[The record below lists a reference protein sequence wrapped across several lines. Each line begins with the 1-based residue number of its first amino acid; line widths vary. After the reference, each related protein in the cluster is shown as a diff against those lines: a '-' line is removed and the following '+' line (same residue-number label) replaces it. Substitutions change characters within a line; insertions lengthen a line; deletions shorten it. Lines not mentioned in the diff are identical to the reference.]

1 MDANVVVKVVTGD
14 AYCTVNV
21 VGQGAD
27 HNVASFDSA
36 LPELLNWGLR
46 DVIVNCQHLT
56 AITLPWIRS
65 LLTLTRKLSDEGKQ
79 MRLIYV
85 NREVD
90 AFLKKSGVDSALRT
104 SPNLKTALAELGIA
118 KAIAL
123 DVNLIGPFLTSAIS
137 VLETQASTKA
147 KPGKA
152 FRKKPEE
159 QLTGDISGVIALTSD
174 SFHGTMILSFPKATF
189 LKIISKMMGS
199 EVTELT
205 SEIGSG
211 AGELTNII
219 FGQAKVTLNER
230 GFGIHKSLPQVVA
243 GHEESG
249 VNIEKGSRV
258 VIPFETD
265 SGPFSI
271 EISVAA

>member
-1 MDANVVVKVVTGD
+1 MDANVVVKVVTGET
-14 AYCTVNV
+14 YCTVNV

-27 HNVASFDSA
+27 HNVASFDTA
-36 LPELLNWGLR
+36 MPDLLNFGGR
-46 DVIVNCQHLT
+46 DVIVNCQHLSV
-56 AITLPWIRS
+56 ITRPWIRS
-65 LLTLTRKLSDEGKQ
+65 LLMLTKKLSENGKQ

-85 NREVD
+85 NRDVSE
-90 AFLKKSGVDSALRT
+90 FLKKSGVDSALRT
-104 SPNLKTALAELGIA
+104 SPNLKTALVELGIA
-118 KAIAL
+118 NTIAL
-123 DVNLIGPFLTSAIS
+123 DVNLIGPFLTSAIN

-174 SFHGTMILSFPKATF
+174 SFHGTMILSFPKETF

-199 EVTELT
+199 EVTEIT

-230 GFGIHKSLPQVVA
+230 GFGIHKSLPQVVS
-243 GHEESG
+243 GHEETG